1 MRADTKKRK
10 NATRILRATQEQ
22 EWWAGQVVQVMLK
35 GKRALDTAMLEIGR
49 LVAET
54 IMYMERED
62 KSGPDYHPTSPEL
75 RKWASQRG
83 SVYVGDQKLF
93 VEHPRLRGPDGEVG
107 LRTYEQLKNR
117 GASRRNSWRR
127 CFGGCLVESTKRR

>member
-22 EWWAGQVVQVMLK
+22 EWWADQVVQVMLK

-54 IMYMERED
+54 IILRRLSFTNGRVSAD
-62 KSGPDYHPTSPEL
+62 RSISAIRSSLSSTLGCAARTVRSDCAPTSSS
-75 RKWASQRG
+75 RIA
-83 SVYVGDQKLF
+83 
-93 VEHPRLRGPDGEVG
+93 GP
-107 LRTYEQLKNR
+107 
-117 GASRRNSWRR
+117 SRRNSWRR
-127 CFGGCLVESTKRR
+127 CFGGCLLASTKRR

>member
-10 NATRILRATQEQ
+10 NATRILRSTQEQ
-22 EWWAGQVVQVMLK
+22 EWWADQVFQVMLK
-35 GKRALDTAMLEIGR
+35 GKRALDSAMLEIGR

-54 IMYMERED
+54 IMYMEREE

-83 SVYVGDQKLF
+83 SIYIGDQTLF
-93 VEHPRLRGPDGEVG
+93 VEHLGCAA
-107 LRTYEQLKNR
+107 RTVR
-117 GASRRNSWRR
+117 SD
-127 CFGGCLVESTKRR
+127 